1 MDQQLLQAGPCGD
14 GANSDRLALVDLPVL
29 GLIHGAHTLNLPP
42 S

>member
-1 MDQQLLQAGPCGD
+1 VGTAQTEIVSPW
-14 GANSDRLALVDLPVL
+14 LARQYL